1 MNELVGGDQIFE
13 VIADDKSCAVAVR
26 QNDDA
31 SFFGKSAKKL
41 RLFGGG
47 KNAEAVRRDT
57 PAWF

>member
-47 KNAEAVRRDT
+47 KNA
-57 PAWF
+57 